1 MANLA
6 EFERLNTKR
15 ALLTDDEY
23 FRWVYL
29 NPDLT
34 AETKQRFNNKR
45 KKDIKQREQNLK
57 TQAQVENRLSAL
69 ESVAK
74 GGVSVAKKLAY
85 AKTPKPGE
93 KQTKASS
100 SKPLV
105 DSSKVTKRRTRGKP
119 PKPTQVQSAR
129 KLSRKSSSSSFG
141 TWFGK

>member
-6 EFERLNTKR
+6 EFERLDNKR
-15 ALLTDDEY
+15 DLLTDDEY

-29 NPDLT
+29 HPEWT
-34 AETKQRFNNKR
+34 AETKQRFTNNRR
-45 KKDIKQREQNLK
+45 KEIRARETQVQKDI
-57 TQAQVENRLSAL
+57 TNRLSQL
-69 ESVAK
+69 SNVAK
-74 GGVSVAKKLAY
+74 GSVSVAKKLAY
-85 AKTPKPGE
+85 AKTPVPEE
-93 KQTKASS
+93 KQTRASS